1 MSTLPSPSTER
12 AALPESM
19 TWDLR
24 PIYADWTAW
33 EVACTEATRQVDAFA
48 ARRGSL
54 GAGGTDAL
62 LGALEARDAL
72 GELASRVYAYA
83 SLRHD
88 EDQRESEV
96 RGRLQRV
103 QALLARAAQASAWF
117 EPELLTLP
125 ESTVIGWCDASPA
138 LGRYRFLLATLY
150 RLHTHV
156 LDEQGETLLSLAG
169 RLSAAPS
176 DVYESLSV
184 ADFRPPTIT
193 LHDGQTVTV
202 SHGQYRALLATN
214 RSQPDRAAAFHAF
227 HRPFAEHRHT
237 YAALYHS
244 VLQRDWFHAQA
255 RGYASS
261 LEAALDGNAVPA
273 SVVETLI
280 RETRASVEPL
290 QRYHRLRQRVL
301 GLAEYFSYDSAI
313 PLLEGETRYPYAD
326 VLRWLPE
333 SVAPLGPAYQE
344 AVARLLRQR
353 TIDVFESAGK
363 RNGAYSAPVYGC
375 PPYILLNYNETLD
388 AVFTLAHEVGHSMHT
403 TLAHATQPFVYADYT
418 IFVAEVPSTLSEAL
432 LLRLLLARATSDQER
447 VLLLQHAIDSIA
459 GTFYTQVMFADF
471 EWQAHRLVEAGEP
484 ITADVLDAMYAA
496 LLTAYHG
503 DAVQYAPEARH
514 VWARIPHFFNSPY
527 YVYQYATCFASSAA
541 LLRRMQPSGEH
552 WDAAAV
558 DAYLALLRAGGSDQ
572 PLVLLRQAG
581 IDLSQSDTVRA
592 VPQHLTAL
600 VDELEAT
607 LARLT

>member
-1 MSTLPSPSTER
+1 MATLPSPSTER
-12 AALPESM
+12 DALPESM

-24 PIYADWTAW
+24 PIYVGWAAW
-33 EVACTEATRQVDAFA
+33 EQACAEASRHIDAFG

-54 GAGGTDAL
+54 AAGGADAL
-62 LGALEARDAL
+62 QSALEARDAL
-72 GELASRVYAYA
+72 GELVNRVYAYA

-88 EDQRESEV
+88 EDQRDSEV

-103 QALLARAAQASAWF
+103 QAMLARAAQASAWF

-125 ESTVIGWCDASPA
+125 EATVMGWCETSPA
-138 LGRYRFLLATLY
+138 LARYRFLLETLF

-156 LDEQGETLLSLAG
+156 LDAQGETLLSLAG
-169 RLSAAPS
+169 RLSAAPA

-193 LHDGQTVTV
+193 LSDGQTTTL

-227 HRPFAEHRHT
+227 HRAFVEHRHT

-255 RGYASS
+255 RGYGSS
-261 LEAALDGNAVPA
+261 LEAALDGNAVPV

-290 QRYHRLRQRVL
+290 QLYHRLRQRAL
-301 GLAEYFSYDSAI
+301 GLEEYFSYDSAI
-313 PLLEGETRYPYAD
+313 PLVEGETRYPYAD

-333 SVAPLGPAYQE
+333 SVSPLGSVYQE
-344 AVARLLRQR
+344 TVARLLRQR
-353 TIDVFESAGK
+353 TIDVCECAGK

-388 AVFTLAHEVGHSMHT
+388 AVFTLAHELGHSMHT
-403 TLAHATQPFVYADYT
+403 MLAHGAQPFVYADYT

-432 LLRLLLARATSDQER
+432 LLRLLLARATSDRER
-447 VLLLQHAIDSIA
+447 VLLLQHAIDGIA

-484 ITADVLDAMYAA
+484 ITADVLDAMYADV
-496 LLTAYHG
+496 LTAYHG
-503 DAVQYAPEARH
+503 DAVRYAPEARH

-541 LLRRMQPSGEH
+541 LLRRLQPSADR
-552 WDAAAV
+552 WDDAAV
-558 DAYLALLRAGGSDQ
+558 DAYLTLLRAGGSNQ
-572 PLVLLRQAG
+572 PMVLLRQAG
-581 IDLSQSDTVRA
+581 IDLSQPDTVRA
-592 VPQHLTAL
+592 VPQQLAAL